1 MEEFKELENLWK
13 QSETKIPPQ
22 KTNISKIKN
31 NRMKLKNTYTKGAI
45 LLILTGIFI
54 LGLMTTFDEKLQ
66 TIPII
71 SSMVMISAIYF
82 LQAILMLY
90 NAKKIG
96 EINES
101 QAPGFHL
108 QQWQNFRTF
117 QKKQRHWNMPVYY
130 TLLSIAL
137 GVYMYELLKNADL
150 WKMILTFAITYSWM
164 LFAYFYLFKK
174 EIKKQDAKLDGI
186 ISELK
191 SVENQFQ

>member
-1 MEEFKELENLWK
+1 MEEFKDLENLWK
-13 QSETKIPPQ
+13 RAETKVPTHN
-22 KTNISKIKN
+22 TNISKIKN
-31 NRMKLKNTYTKGAI
+31 NRMKLKNTNTRGAI

-71 SSMVMISAIYF
+71 SSMIMISVICF
-82 LQAILMLY
+82 LQSILMLY

-96 EINES
+96 EINEGET
-101 QAPGFHL
+101 PGFHL

-117 QKKQRHWNMPVYY
+117 QKKQRHWNMPIYY
-130 TLLSIAL
+130 ILLSSAL
-137 GVYMYELLKNADL
+137 GVYLFELLKNIDL
-150 WKMILTFAITYSWM
+150 WKMILAFVITYSWM
-164 LFAYFYLFKK
+164 FFAYFYLGKK

-191 SVENQFQ
+191 NLENQFQ